1 MPITIYKLIDTEW
14 VIECRPNPKDIIIWN
29 NGHVVMIIQGEWPNE
44 RLEKCKR
51 WLKDNVPEY
60 SEDKMVRIL

>member
-1 MPITIYKLIDTEW
+1 MPITLYKLMDTEW
-14 VIECRPNPKDIIIWN
+14 VIECRSDPRDIIIWN
-29 NGHVVMIIQGEWPNE
+29 GGRVMMIIHGNLSDE

-60 SEDKMVRIL
+60 SEDKMVRIQ